1 MTCSS
6 PSYSLAKGKFI
17 FTTTVEFHYIL
28 FLMQQTERE
37 AVWRRAE
44 TEQRGRVVGVGG
56 GGTVASTALP
66 HAAGIQD
73 LEGDPC
79 KVRASIHAYH
89 FPFFSLQERRN
100 HWKNV
105 KF

>member
-6 PSYSLAKGKFI
+6 PTYSQAKGKLI
-17 FTTTVEFHYIL
+17 FTIIVKFHYIL

-37 AVWRRAE
+37 AVLRRAE
-44 TEQRGRVVGVGG
+44 TERRGRVGVGSG
-56 GGTVASTALP
+56 GGTVACPALP

-79 KVRASIHAYH
+79 KVKASIHAYD
-89 FPFFSLQERRN
+89 FPFFSSRR
-100 HWKNV
+100 KET
-105 KF
+105 